1 VSTAPQSPITVMSAR
16 PDGAT
21 TIAAGIA
28 AVLSRTGR
36 TLLIDLNLDR
46 PELAAL
52 LDVDEAPNLF
62 HLAYRSK
69 LGPAS
74 TDELEDHL
82 QWRDGIGVLPGIARS
97 DDAVEVSEP
106 FIDGLVATAVRSFE
120 HIVIDTGR
128 PRPALPASLADG
140 TLLWAMTPSPLGLAA
155 LDRTVRG
162 LEEAQ
167 CAWLARAR
175 VIVNRESANSL
186 AGVERFLERE
196 QRLGTAGRVP
206 LAPDYWGAVELTH
219 SIRALT
225 VPMPAADRYAKAYG
239 DSAFAVRRA
248 IEALIDSLAG
258 PQRVESQPEAV
269 GV

>member
-1 VSTAPQSPITVMSAR
+1 MSAR

-28 AVLSRTGR
+28 AVLSQTGR

-52 LDVDEAPNLF
+52 LDIDDAPNLF

-74 TDELEDHL
+74 TPELEDHL
-82 QWRDGIGVLPGIARS
+82 QWRDGIGVLPGIARP
-97 DDAVEVSEP
+97 DDAVEVTDA
-106 FIDGLVATAVRSFE
+106 FIDGLLATAARSFE
-120 HIVIDTGR
+120 HIVIDAGR
-128 PRPALPASLADG
+128 PRPALPASIASAA
-140 TLLWAMTPSPLGLAA
+140 LLWVIAPTPLGLSA
-155 LDRTVRG
+155 LDRTVQG
-162 LEEAQ
+162 LEETQ
-167 CAWLARAR
+167 CPWLARAR
-175 VIVNRESANSL
+175 VVVNRESANSL
-186 AGVERFLERE
+186 AGVERFVEHE
-196 QRLGTAGRVP
+196 QRLGAAGRVP

-219 SIRALT
+219 SLRALT

-239 DSAFAVRRA
+239 DSALAVRRA

-258 PQRVESQPEAV
+258 RQPVESQPEAV